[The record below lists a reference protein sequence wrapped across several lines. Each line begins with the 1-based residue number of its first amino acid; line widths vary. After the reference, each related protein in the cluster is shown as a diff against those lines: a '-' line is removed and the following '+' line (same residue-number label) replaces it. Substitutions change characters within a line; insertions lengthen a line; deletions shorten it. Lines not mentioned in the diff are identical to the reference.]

1 MTGADGGPGGD
12 GAPVLPD
19 GTYDVFIVDAT
30 EETSAGD
37 SAEQRVMHLDL
48 AVTSGEHKGEV
59 LTLAATG
66 LAGEEHEL
74 LGMPATLTVTD
85 ARPSIRIDT

>member
-1 MTGADGGPGGD
+1 MTTATPEPDPI
-12 GAPVLPD
+12 LPD
-19 GTYDVFIVDAT
+19 GTYDVFVVDAT
-30 EETSAGD
+30 EDIAAGATPET
-37 SAEQRVMHLDL
+37 RVMHLDL

-66 LAGEEHEL
+66 LTGEEHEL
-74 LGMPATLTVTD
+74 LGMPATLTVSD